1 MKVGGPDGTRRPQ
14 RTGRIGGT
22 GAPAAPSAPAAGPAQ
37 DVVSIMGIPQAELT
51 PKVREALMQLLAE
64 VERLRTEFEK
74 TRARIAHLEQLA
86 DEDAL
91 VPLVNRRAFV
101 RELSRTISFSQ
112 RYGAPSSVIYFD
124 LNGLKRI
131 NDTHGHAAGDA
142 ALVHIAHVLVDNI
155 RGSDLA
161 ARLGGD
167 EFGVILAQADQK
179 AARDKAAALAEAV
192 AARPLDWEGHP
203 IPLALAWGV
212 YTFHGGEDARDAL
225 ARADQEMYARKQE
238 SRPRSGT

>member
-14 RTGRIGGT
+14 RAGRAAAP
-22 GAPAAPSAPAAGPAQ
+22 GAPAALPAPGSVQ

-51 PKVREALMQLLAE
+51 PKVREALMQLLTE
-64 VERLRTEFEK
+64 VETLRSEIERSK
-74 TRARIAHLEQLA
+74 ARIAHLEQLA
-86 DEDAL
+86 DEDTL

-101 RELSRTISFSQ
+101 RELSRIISFSQ

-124 LNGLKRI
+124 LNGLKRV
-131 NDTHGHAAGDA
+131 NDTYGHAAGDA
-142 ALVHIAHVLVDNI
+142 ALVHVARVVVDNI

-167 EFGVILAQADQK
+167 EFGVILAHADGKVAQ
-179 AARDKAAALAEAV
+179 DKAAALAETV
-192 AARPLDWEGHP
+192 AASPLDWNGQS

-225 ARADQEMYARKQE
+225 ARADHEMYVRKQE
-238 SRPRSGT
+238 ARQRSTT